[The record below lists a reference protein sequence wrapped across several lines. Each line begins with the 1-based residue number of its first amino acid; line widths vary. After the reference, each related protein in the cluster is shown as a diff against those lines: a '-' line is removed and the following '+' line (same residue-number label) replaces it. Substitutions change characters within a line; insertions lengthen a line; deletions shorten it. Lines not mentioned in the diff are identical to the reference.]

1 MIDLK
6 YYAKLWRLLQEWMP
20 QLLVAAGGTLQM
32 MGLAFVVAAIAGLFL
47 ALARLS
53 RNRFVSGFAVAYIE
67 TVRGTPALTQL
78 FFIYFGLTA
87 VGITFSAFQAAV
99 IGLGLNGA
107 AYLAE
112 VYRAGIQAVH
122 QGQRDA
128 AASIGMT
135 RVQTMRHVILPQ
147 AIAVVLPP
155 MGNYSVSLLKET
167 SVASIISA
175 PELMLRARDL
185 SSEYY
190 MPMQMYLVVALMYL
204 VMAFPLS
211 RAVRYLEF
219 RTSRGR

>member
-1 MIDLK
+1 VIDLK
-6 YYAKLWRLLQEWMP
+6 YYARLWELLQEWMP

-32 MGLAFVVAAIAGLFL
+32 MGLAFVVAAISGLFL

-53 RNRFVSGFAVAYIE
+53 RSRVLAGFALGYIE
-67 TVRGTPALTQL
+67 AVRGTPPLTQL
-78 FFIYFGLTA
+78 FFIYFGLTGI
-87 VGITFSAFQAAV
+87 GITFSAFQAAV

-135 RVQTMRHVILPQ
+135 RAQTMRHVILPQ
-147 AIAVVLPP
+147 AIGVVLPP

-190 MPMQMYLVVALMYL
+190 MPMQLYLIVALMYL

-211 RAVRYLEF
+211 RLVRYLEF
-219 RTSRGR
+219 RTSCGR